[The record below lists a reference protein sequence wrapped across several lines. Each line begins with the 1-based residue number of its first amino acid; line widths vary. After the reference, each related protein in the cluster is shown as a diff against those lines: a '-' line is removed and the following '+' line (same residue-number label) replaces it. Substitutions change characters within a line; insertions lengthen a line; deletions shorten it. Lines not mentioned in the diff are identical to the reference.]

1 MNADKKRASDPES
14 DPCSSVSIRGSSS
27 IFFRRGTSKPL
38 SSLKIDKER
47 LAGDPRYPFGIPRTD
62 NGNYFWIRHFHSA
75 LNKKGRAGFVMAN
88 SAADARASEQ
98 EIREK
103 IIRAGS

>member
-1 MNADKKRASDPES
+1 MPGHSGKPAEARFSHLLSLPEGAN
-14 DPCSSVSIRGSSS
+14 VGQAVNE
-27 IFFRRGTSKPL
+27 
-38 SSLKIDKER
+38 IDKER

-62 NGNYFWIRHFHSA
+62 NGNYLWIQHFHSA

-103 IIRAGS
+103 IIRAALS